1 MFWAFEKGTF
11 QFFCKF
17 LSDRVETVFWES
29 EAKASKLF
37 KLKFGHKNLPRK
49 QFWSF
54 LKLNNQYF
62 VRLKRAFFSFFT
74 SFWVTKLKPSS
85 GKVRQRLQ
93 IYLDQNLIIRTFLE
107 NSFEA
112 FWSSITNIL
121 FVWKGHFSVFLQI
134 FKWRRR
140 NCFRGKWDNTAK
152 SFSIKSTLLR
162 GF

>member
-54 LKLNNQYF
+54 LKLSNQYC

-121 FVWKGHFSVFLQI
+121 CVWKGNFWLWAH
-134 FKWRRR
+134 
-140 NCFRGKWDNTAK
+140 
-152 SFSIKSTLLR
+152 
-162 GF
+162 

>member
-1 MFWAFEKGTF
+1 MKKKLQFNDENISLF
-11 QFFCKF
+11 QVCSLLIM
-17 LSDRVETVFWES
+17 LSNILQSLELKYECS
-29 EAKASKLF
+29 E
-37 KLKFGHKNLPRK
+37 
-49 QFWSF
+49 
-54 LKLNNQYF
+54 
-62 VRLKRAFFSFFT
+62 RLKRVLFSFFAN
-74 SFWVTKLKPSS
+74 FWVTELKPFS

-93 IYLDQNLIIRTFLE
+93 IYLNQNLIIRTFLE